1 MLLPIVIGV
10 DGEAEQRSLT
20 LSTTYENIDLGHA
33 TAGSVQYLVVCT
45 SCVGDGSRFARF
57 SAEFCN
63 RAIRL
68 SAKLESERAQLS
80 R

>member
-1 MLLPIVIGV
+1 LI
-10 DGEAEQRSLT
+10 RS
-20 LSTTYENIDLGHA
+20 
-33 TAGSVQYLVVCT
+33 
-45 SCVGDGSRFARF
+45 F